1 MVLSGPAVPPRK
13 GQARTLVVL
22 LHGWGANGND
32 LIGLAGPLQ
41 KTLPQAR
48 ISSPDG
54 PEPCDQNPAGRQWY
68 SLMEAHP
75 ERARQGIDRASDMI
89 NSWVDSE
96 LERLGLDDSALALLG
111 FSQGCMMALHVAL
124 RRSQPVAAVAG
135 FSGMLI
141 EEESLGREIVSRP
154 PVFLCHGDADEVV
167 PFAMLHSAVDTLGR
181 HDVPVQWHVC
191 QGIGHGID
199 PESLDFAARFI
210 RDALRHNRQNEPVS
224 TPS

>member
-1 MVLSGPAVPPRK
+1 MPLSGPAVPPRK
-13 GQARTLVVL
+13 GNARQLVVL

-41 KTLPQAR
+41 SVLPQAR
-48 ISSPDG
+48 ISSPDA
-54 PEPCDQNPAGRQWY
+54 PDPCEQNPAGRQWY
-68 SLMEAHP
+68 SLMERRP
-75 ERARQGIDRASDMI
+75 ERAREGIDRACDMI
-89 NSWVDSE
+89 NAWVDSE
-96 LERLGLDDSALALLG
+96 LERLGLDEKALAFLG

-124 RRSQPVAAVAG
+124 RRRRPVAAVAG

-167 PFAMLHSAVDTLGR
+167 PFAMLHSAVDALGR

-199 PESLDFAARFI
+199 PESLGFAALFLKN
-210 RDALRHNRQNEPVS
+210 AFAS
-224 TPS
+224 S

>member
-1 MVLSGPAVPPRK
+1 MPLSGPAVPPRK
-13 GQARTLVVL
+13 GNARQLVVL

-41 KTLPQAR
+41 TTLPQAR
-48 ISSPDG
+48 IASPDA
-54 PEPCDQNPAGRQWY
+54 PDPCEQNPAGRQWY
-68 SLMEAHP
+68 SLMERRP
-75 ERARQGIDRASDMI
+75 ERAREGIDRASDMI
-89 NSWVDSE
+89 NAWVDSE
-96 LERLGLDDSALALLG
+96 LERLGFDERALAFLG

-124 RRSQPVAAVAG
+124 RRRRPIAAVAG

-199 PESLDFAARFI
+199 PESLGFAALFLKNAFRS
-210 RDALRHNRQNEPVS
+210 N
-224 TPS
+224 

>member
-1 MVLSGPAVPPRK
+1 MLLSGPAVPPRK
-13 GQARTLVVL
+13 GQTRQPVVL

-41 KTLPQAR
+41 TTLPQAR
-48 ISSPDG
+48 ISSPDA
-54 PEPCDQNPAGRQWY
+54 PDRCDQNPAGRQWY
-68 SLMEAHP
+68 SLMERRP

-89 NSWVDSE
+89 NAWVDSE
-96 LERLGLDDSALALLG
+96 LDRLGLDDRALAFLG

-124 RRSQPVAAVAG
+124 RRRQPAAAVAG

-167 PFAMLHSAVDTLGR
+167 PFAMLHSAVDTLGG

-191 QGIGHGID
+191 RGIGHGID
-199 PESLDFAARFI
+199 PESLGFAAVFLKN
-210 RDALRHNRQNEPVS
+210 ALRNS
-224 TPS
+224 